1 MSKRFGKI
9 WKKGVMVDLTNKDNE
24 LDLHGIR
31 HSEVDRV
38 VENFVLLGKTPMTII
53 TGRSNKM
60 TELVTSVLNRH
71 QFKYDIP
78 VFNVGMVKI
87 YGCL

>member
-1 MSKRFGKI
+1 
-9 WKKGVMVDLTNKDNE
+9 
-24 LDLHGIR
+24 
-31 HSEVDRV
+31 
-38 VENFVLLGKTPMTII
+38 MTII